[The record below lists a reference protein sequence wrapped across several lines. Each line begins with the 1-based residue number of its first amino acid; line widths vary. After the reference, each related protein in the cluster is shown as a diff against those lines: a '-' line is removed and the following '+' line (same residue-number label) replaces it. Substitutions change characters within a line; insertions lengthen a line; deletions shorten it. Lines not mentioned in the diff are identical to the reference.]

1 MAAIIS
7 FDTEGP
13 DVPQFDDHGN
23 VIEIRHGDGRVTVS
37 LDGKPLADAQNDADD
52 APEQWYRNLCGKI
65 DSSDLSG
72 IVDDLLTDIR
82 GDVES
87 RRAWIDDR
95 AQGIKLLGLKIEIPG
110 TQGAADGAPV
120 EGMSKVRHP
129 LLLEA
134 VVRYNANA
142 RGEFLPTD
150 GPVKIRNDDVDA
162 GLGEDLLATHLERMM
177 NHYLTAVATEYYPDT
192 DRMLFMQG
200 FCGAGFKKVYFC
212 PLRNRPVSESV
223 DADDLIVNQEATDM
237 ANAQRVTHRAM
248 LKPSTV
254 RRLQILGVY
263 RDIDLSDAN
272 EPDHDALKQEENEMQ
287 GLRPSGMTN
296 VKDRE
301 REIYEVYCELDL
313 RGFEHKWKGKA
324 SGLPLP
330 YVVTIDVSSR
340 EALSVVRNYAEPE
353 ADELP
358 QAHRKF
364 VKFPFVPGLGF
375 YDIGL
380 LNLLGN
386 TTNAVT
392 AAWRLMLDNGMFA
405 NFPGFLTAKAG
416 SRQNSNLFRVP
427 PGGSAQVETGGLD
440 IRGFAMPLPY
450 NTAQMPPLMT
460 LVENMA
466 ETGQRLGG
474 TAETQ
479 VGEGRADVPVG
490 TVLALIEQ
498 QIKVMNAVHKRTHSA
513 QAEEFQLLKAV
524 IREHPD
530 EFLNACQR
538 GGKKNPIK
546 VAKTRDWLMQALDNC
561 DLVPQADPNT
571 SSSGQRI
578 MKVQGLVQLAKDS
591 PNLYDPIKVNTAALN
606 VLGYSNPQEFFV
618 PPEAQAAP
626 PPQLI
631 QAQQQMAN
639 EKTKADADMLD
650 AQSKNIT
657 AKAVAAEKHAQ
668 IQWGPQA
675 SPPPPPEP
683 TDPIDLAVA
692 EAKIKDANTRELEAK
707 IKAHSM
713 IIEDRNRDLDRQ
725 AKERD
730 TEIGLAKDLIN
741 PEAPSTGVGK
751 KAKKIV
757 KDLGKQQ

>member
-1 MAAIIS
+1 MSAIIT
-7 FDTEGP
+7 FDGDAG
-13 DVPQFDDHGN
+13 DVPTFDDKGN
-23 VIEIRHGDGRVTVS
+23 VIEIRHGDGRLTVS
-37 LDGKPLADAQNDADD
+37 LDGQPLQSASNDDTKA
-52 APEQWYRNLCGKI
+52 EQWYENLCDKL
-65 DSSDLSG
+65 DTTEMSG
-72 IVDDLLTDIR
+72 IVDDLLDGIR
-82 GDVES
+82 GDIES
-87 RRAWIDDR
+87 RRSWIEDR

-129 LLLEA
+129 LLAEA
-134 VVRYNANA
+134 VIRYNANA

-162 GLGEDLLATHLERMM
+162 MLAEDLLATNLERLM

-200 FCGAGFKKVYFC
+200 FCGSGFKKVYFC

-237 ANAQRVTHRAM
+237 ANAQRITHRAM
-248 LKPSTV
+248 LKQSTV
-254 RRLQILGVY
+254 RRLQILEVY
-263 RDIDLSDAN
+263 RDIDLGDALMA
-272 EPDHDALKQEENEMQ
+272 DHDALKEEEMEVQ
-287 GLRPSGMTN
+287 GLKPSSMTQP
-296 VKDRE
+296 KDRE
-301 REIYEVYCELDL
+301 REIYEVYCELDIP
-313 RGFEHKWKGKA
+313 GYEHKWKGKP

-340 EALSVVRNYAEPE
+340 EALCIVRNYAKP
-353 ADELP
+353 ELP
-358 QAHRKF
+358 NELPVAHRKF

-380 LNLLGN
+380 LNMLGN

-392 AAWRLMLDNGMFA
+392 AAWREMLDNGMFA
-405 NFPGFLTAKAG
+405 NFPGFLTAKGGA
-416 SRQNSNLFRVP
+416 RQNTNLFRVP
-427 PGGSAQVETGGLD
+427 PGGSVQVETGGLD

-450 NTAQMPPLMT
+450 NTTQMAPLMT
-460 LVENMA
+460 LVDNMA
-466 ETGQRLGG
+466 ETGRRLGG

-513 QAEEFQLLKAV
+513 QAEEFQLLKEV

-530 EFLNACQR
+530 EFLMACQR
-538 GGKKNPIK
+538 NGKKNPAK
-546 VAKTRDWLMQALDNC
+546 YAKTREWLIQALDNC

-618 PPEAQAAP
+618 PPQAQAAP
-626 PPQLI
+626 PPELI
-631 QAQQQMAN
+631 QAQAQLAN
-639 EKTKADADMLD
+639 QTKEADAKMLD

-657 AKAVAAEKHAQ
+657 AKAVAAEKQAT
-668 IQWGPQA
+668 IAWGPQGE
-675 SPPPPPEP
+675 PQQPPEP
-683 TDPIDLAVA
+683 TDPLDMATA
-692 EAKIKDANTRELEAK
+692 EAKLKDANTRELEAK
-707 IKAHSM
+707 IKAHEM
-713 IIEDRNRDLDRQ
+713 ILEDHNRDLDRQ

-751 KAKKIV
+751 KAAKIV